1 MTILYSEAIMITP
14 GWYIVLVVILFFAS
28 ILIALVGA
36 AFFEDTSGKILES
49 IAFICLIIF
58 MILLCGDYKI
68 DSGKKQYNV
77 IFNEKQDLM
86 EFNSKYRII
95 EQKGEMFVIR
105 DR

>member
-14 GWYIVLVVILFFAS
+14 GWYITLIVILFFAS

-49 IAFICLIIF
+49 IAFICVIIF
-58 MILLCGDYKI
+58 MILICSDYKI

-77 IFNEKQDLM
+77 IFNEKQDLA
-86 EFNSKYRII
+86 EFNSKYRVI
-95 EQKGEMFVIR
+95 EQKGDMFVLV

>member
-14 GWYIVLVVILFFAS
+14 GWYIALIVILFFAS
-28 ILIALVGA
+28 ILISLVGA

-58 MILLCGDYKI
+58 MILVCGNYKI

-77 IFNEKQDLM
+77 IFNEKQDLA
-86 EFNSKYRII
+86 EFNSKYRVI
-95 EQKGEMFVIR
+95 EQKGDMFILV